1 MLVLNEKN
9 IGVELQ
15 RWFSK
20 SILLTENI
28 NFNDVDVF
36 SKVLNE
42 FIFDYKRYYSRDEQ
56 IILSNLILRHELI
69 GILLYRIAR
78 SYFLLGKEDVAL
90 VYSSLGTFLS
100 GFEIYYSAQI
110 GKGLKINHGLGTII
124 GARVIIGDNALLH
137 QGITFGDR
145 NGGRPNILDNVKVY
159 AGSTILGDITVG
171 NNSVIGANSLCIVS
185 VPDNQIFG
193 GNPAKFIKM
202 NNQ

>member
-1 MLVLNEKN
+1 MVVLNEKN

-90 VYSSLGTFLS
+90 VYSLLGTFLS

>member
-1 MLVLNEKN
+1 MVVLNEKN

-36 SKVLNE
+36 SNVLSE
-42 FIFDYKRYYSRDEQ
+42 FIFDYKRYYSKDEQ

-78 SYFLLGKEDVAL
+78 SYFLLEKEDVAA

-124 GARVIIGDNALLH
+124 GARVVIGDNALLH

-159 AGSTILGDITVG
+159 AGATILGDITVG